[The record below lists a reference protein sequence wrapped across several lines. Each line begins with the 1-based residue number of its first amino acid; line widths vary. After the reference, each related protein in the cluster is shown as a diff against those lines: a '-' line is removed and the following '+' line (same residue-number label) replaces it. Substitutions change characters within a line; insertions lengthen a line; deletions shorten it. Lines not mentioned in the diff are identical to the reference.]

1 MFLNLHTLVFI
12 ASRPT
17 LKLENKSNSS
27 VIQEKLQS
35 MFHIMTYKIT

>member
-1 MFLNLHTLVFI
+1 MFLNLHTLIFI
-12 ASRPT
+12 AST
-17 LKLENKSNSS
+17 LKLENKCNSS